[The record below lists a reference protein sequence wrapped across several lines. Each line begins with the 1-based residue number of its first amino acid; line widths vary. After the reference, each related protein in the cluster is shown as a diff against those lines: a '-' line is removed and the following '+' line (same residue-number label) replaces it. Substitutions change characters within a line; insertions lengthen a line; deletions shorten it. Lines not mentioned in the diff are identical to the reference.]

1 MPRFISV
8 AIAGIVARE
17 FLEAIMFITSFF
29 GAVINNKTLDANA
42 KIRYYKY
49 MVVGVLCGVLGGLF
63 ISLGVGFGLKT
74 AFEEGGGL
82 EAQIGL
88 EAGEA
93 CSKFVGF
100 FFVTKMMFKIP
111 KWFGISNFGRVE
123 NKAYDKPN
131 DPYGNADNTK
141 VLDSEKVMTLNLFWN
156 LLREMSETGC
166 FVAIEAF
173 LSVESMNAL
182 GDSVGVGL
190 GCAAGFSI
198 LVAYTGVYI
207 NGKIF
212 GVICSVIVE
221 MLAVGLFTGSMHS
234 FEEVRAMREGIETP
248 FVWGN
253 DQTSETTN
261 SVVKVFGFFGI
272 RGKFSTLEFVAWMV
286 SIIVL
291 TTFQISHNYFGIP
304 LPSIK
309 ALCKSKANSDDTSKT
324 DGEFNEGDKNKADQI
339 LPNV

>member
-1 MPRFISV
+1 M
-8 AIAGIVARE
+8 
-17 FLEAIMFITSFF
+17 
-29 GAVINNKTLDANA
+29 
-42 KIRYYKY
+42 
-49 MVVGVLCGVLGGLF
+49 LGGLS

-82 EAQIGL
+82 EAEIGL

-93 CSKFVGF
+93 CSKLIGA

-111 KWFGISNFGRVE
+111 KWFGISNFGRIE

-131 DPYGNADNTK
+131 DPYGNADNTE
-141 VLDSEKVMTLNLFWN
+141 VLDSKKVMALNLFWN

-173 LSVESMNAL
+173 LSVEAMDAL

-212 GVICSVIVE
+212 GIVCSVIVE

-234 FEEVRAMREGIETP
+234 FEEVREMREGIETP
-248 FVWGN
+248 FVWGS
-253 DQTSETTN
+253 DETSDTTN

-272 RGKFSTLEFVAWMV
+272 RGKFSALEFAAWML
-286 SIIVL
+286 SILVL
-291 TTFQISHNYFGIP
+291 TSFQISHNYYGIP
-304 LPSIK
+304 LPSPK
-309 ALCKSKANSDDTSKT
+309 ALCRSKANSDDISKT
-324 DGEFNEGDKNKADQI
+324 DGQTNEGDESKTDNI
-339 LPNV
+339 PPNV